1 MSCFSKLL
9 CLKCRF
15 VLAILLIFQLANAQS
30 GFEPLTA
37 WMQKNIEP
45 LGGRAVLLVYK
56 NGEIVY
62 SESVNQLNKRQEIAA
77 KIAAVRQGISTE
89 AALSDFTPTTRLRIA
104 SSSKWLTAVLA
115 MTFVDEGKLR
125 LQDTIGKYLPIMS
138 KYGKGQI
145 RVWHCLSH
153 LTGIKQG
160 GLRETLDDLKSI
172 ESMSASI
179 EQIARLPM
187 EGEPGLSFHYGNAGM
202 QIIAAIIEKIGGAN
216 FETLFAQRIAEPL
229 EMKATDFGKTAVP
242 LAAGGAWSTPED
254 YMKLLAMLLNEGM
267 YKDKRI
273 LSKAAINEM
282 MKNRIRKDCLIAYR
296 PEELGEWEYGFG
308 AWVLDGIA
316 ADKRSMQLASPGLFG
331 SFPWIDA
338 SNNYCAF
345 LLTMNM
351 RTKGRKELYEELV
364 QLTTEA
370 VKQLR

>member
-1 MSCFSKLL
+1 MSCFSKVL

-15 VLAILLIFQLANAQS
+15 VLTFLLIFQLAHAQTP
-30 GFEPLTA
+30 FETLTT

-56 NGEIVY
+56 NGEIVF
-62 SESVNQLNKRQEIAA
+62 SQSVNQLNKRQEIAA
-77 KIAAVRQGISTE
+77 KISAVRQGISTE
-89 AALSDFTPTTRLRIA
+89 TALQDFSPTTRLRIA
-104 SSSKWLTAVLA
+104 SSSKWLTAALA
-115 MTFVDEGKLR
+115 MTFIDEGKLR
-125 LQDTIGKYLPIMS
+125 LQDTIGKFLPIMS
-138 KYGKGQI
+138 KYGKGHI

-172 ESMSASI
+172 ESMSESI

-202 QIIAAIIEKIGGAN
+202 QIIAGILEKIGGAD

-229 EMKATDFGKTAVP
+229 EMKQTDFGKSGVP
-242 LAAGGAWSTPED
+242 LAAGGAFSTPED
-254 YMKLLAMLLNEGM
+254 YMKLLMMLLNEGM

-282 MKNRIRKDCLIAYR
+282 MKNRIRKDCLIAHR

-308 AWVLDGIA
+308 AWVMDRMA
-316 ADKRSMQLASPGLFG
+316 ADKRSLLLSSPGLFG
-331 SFPWIDA
+331 SFPWIEI
-338 SNNYCAF
+338 NQNYCAF

-351 RTKGRKELYEELV
+351 RTKGRKELYEELIR
-364 QLTTEA
+364 LTSEA
-370 VKQLR
+370 VKKL

>member
-15 VLAILLIFQLANAQS
+15 VVAFLLIFQWAHAQAH
-30 GFEPLTA
+30 FESLTA

-62 SESVNQLNKRQEIAA
+62 SQSVNQLNKRQEIAA

-104 SSSKWLTAVLA
+104 SSSKWLTAALA

-145 RVWHCLSH
+145 KVWHCLSH

-160 GLRETLDDLKSI
+160 GLRETLDDIKSI
-172 ESMSASI
+172 RNISESI

-202 QIIAAIIEKIGGAN
+202 QIIAAIVEKIGGAH

-254 YMKLLAMLLNEGM
+254 YMNLLVMLLNEGM
-267 YKDKRI
+267 HKDKRI
-273 LSKAAINEM
+273 LSKAAIHEM

-296 PEELGEWEYGFG
+296 PEELGLWEYGFG
-308 AWVLDGIA
+308 AWVMDGVA

-338 SNNYCAF
+338 GNHYCAF

>member
-15 VLAILLIFQLANAQS
+15 ILAFLLIFQLANAQAS
-30 GFEPLTA
+30 FESLTA

-56 NGEIVY
+56 NGEMVY

-77 KIAAVRQGISTE
+77 KISAVRQGI
-89 AALSDFTPTTRLRIA
+89 AAETALQDFTPTTRLRIA
-104 SSSKWLTAVLA
+104 SSSKWLTAALA

-172 ESMSASI
+172 ESMSESI

-187 EGEPGLSFHYGNAGM
+187 EGEPGLSFYYGNAGM

-216 FETLFAQRIAEPL
+216 FETLFTQRIAEPL

-254 YMKLLAMLLNEGM
+254 YIKLLSMLLNEGM
-267 YKDKRI
+267 YKEKRI

-296 PEELGEWEYGFG
+296 PEELGVWEYGFG
-308 AWVLDGIA
+308 AWVMDGVV
-316 ADKRSMQLASPGLFG
+316 ADKRSLQLASPGLFG

-338 SNNYCAF
+338 GNNYCAF

>member
-15 VLAILLIFQLANAQS
+15 ALAFLLIFQLAHTQAR
-30 GFEPLTA
+30 FESLSA

-62 SESVNQLNKRQEIAA
+62 SQSVNQLNKRQEIAA

-104 SSSKWLTAVLA
+104 SSSKWLTAALA

-145 RVWHCLSH
+145 KVWHCLSH

-160 GLRETLDDLKSI
+160 GLRETLDDLKSV
-172 ESMSASI
+172 ENMSESI

-202 QIIAAIIEKIGGAN
+202 QIIAAIVEKIGGAN

-254 YMKLLAMLLNEGM
+254 YMNLLVMLLNEGM

-273 LSKAAINEM
+273 LSKAAIHEM

-296 PEELGEWEYGFG
+296 PEELGVWEYGFG
-308 AWVLDGIA
+308 AWVMDGVA
-316 ADKRSMQLASPGLFG
+316 ADKRSMQLACPGLFG

-338 SNNYCAF
+338 NNNYCAF

-370 VKQLR
+370 VKQIH